1 MKNGALKEAVD
12 RENRRDDKS
21 PESRY
26 GRFPAR
32 SATFFLFLRCR
43 PLDGRSSK
51 WSAGKESAK
60 QRTINTH

>member
-51 WSAGKESAK
+51 
-60 QRTINTH
+60 